1 MCSKV
6 RRHIKS
12 HINVILRHMYD
23 IYKPLNKYG
32 MKKLIVV
39 ALMLVGS
46 LTYAHPRT
54 HEENRKVYEHIQQLL
69 EDDLIDVKTAQT
81 MWKSYI
87 ECCEE

>member
-1 MCSKV
+1 
-6 RRHIKS
+6 
-12 HINVILRHMYD
+12 MYD

-54 HEENRKVYEHIQQLL
+54 SEEDRQVYEYINQML
-69 EDDLIDVKTAQT
+69 EDGTIDVETAQK
-81 MWKSYI
+81 MWLAYQR
-87 ECCEE
+87 CCEE